1 MNMILE
7 VYREAF
13 DVLKQKPFRLWGIS
27 LLAGFLGGLV
37 GALLGVIPL
46 AALAVAELIEVG
58 MVMVYLHGFRGEEV
72 KAVQLFDCCHDWKTV
87 GRVLAGMGWMALW
100 IFLWA
105 LIPIVGIV
113 FAVIKTYSW
122 RLTPYILVQEPDVAP
137 TEAIKVSAQRTMG
150 YKGKMFGADMLVLA
164 CLIVLVVIFA
174 ALRLG
179 FLVALVYILALLV
192 LPLFLGLVQAGFY
205 EKISNAPQPKTCA
218 NCGGPVAADASFCPN
233 CGTPV

>member
-1 MNMILE
+1 MIME

-13 DVLKQKPFRLWGIS
+13 DVLKKKPFRLWGIS

-37 GALLGVIPL
+37 GALLGLIPL
-46 AALAVAELIEVG
+46 ASLAVAELIEVG

-87 GRVLAGMGWMALW
+87 GRVLAGMGWMTLW

-113 FAVIKTYSW
+113 FAIIKAYSW
-122 RLTPYILVQEPDVAP
+122 RLTPYILVQEPEIAP
-137 TEAIKVSAQRTMG
+137 TEAIKVSAQRTQG
-150 YKGKMFGADMLVLA
+150 FKGKMFGADILAVVCLFVVVILFNVLGLDVLA
-164 CLIVLVVIFA
+164 GIIYL
-174 ALRLG
+174 LG
-179 FLVALVYILALLV
+179 ILV
-192 LPLFLGLVQAGFY
+192 LPLFLGLVKAGFY
-205 EKISNAPQPKTCA
+205 EKISNAPQAKTCA
-218 NCGGPVAADASFCPN
+218 NCGAAVAADASFCAN

>member
-87 GRVLAGMGWMALW
+87 GRVLAGMGWMTLW

-164 CLIVLVVIFA
+164 CLIVLMVIFA

-218 NCGGPVAADASFCPN
+218 KCGGPVAADASFCPN